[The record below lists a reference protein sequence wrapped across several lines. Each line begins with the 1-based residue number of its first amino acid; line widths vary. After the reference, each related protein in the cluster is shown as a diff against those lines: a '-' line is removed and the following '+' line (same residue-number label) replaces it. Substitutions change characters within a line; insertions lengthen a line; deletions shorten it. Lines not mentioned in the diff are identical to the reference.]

1 MVTSAKMKWVV
12 ALITILSGISVYA
25 QEKDRGFNLGLV
37 YPLSVQGI
45 HSKEYTNVFSLH
57 ALLGISRGERAF
69 TVAGFGNMIIED
81 AHGFQVAGF
90 YNMIGG
96 NATGFKAAG
105 FMNSYHNAIGF
116 QAAGFANFSKGDI
129 LGMQGAGFMNI
140 ARNVEGFQAAGF
152 MNKADSLHGVQAAGF
167 INIAEDVNGAQLA
180 GYINIAKKVKGVQV
194 SGFINIANSSEY
206 PIAPINIIRNGEMYL
221 GVTTDDNLSTIL
233 AFRSGSKKLYGIIGA
248 GYNFKNDKEVIV
260 VQYGIGA
267 NFFARG
273 NFRLKTEGTITH
285 LYGEGHG
292 NVSKTSLTALPSL
305 RLANSIEIFGGP
317 SLNLAVTTSEHDN
330 DMVDHYLWHHT
341 SYRNGYTLHGMYVG
355 YMAGIHVKL

>member
-1 MVTSAKMKWVV
+1 MIKSIKIKHT
-12 ALITILSGISVYA
+12 ITLLAIVIGINTHG
-25 QEKDRGFNLGLV
+25 QDKERGFNLGFV
-37 YPLSVQGI
+37 YPLSIQGI

-69 TVAGFGNMIIED
+69 TVAGFGNMVIED

-105 FMNSYHNAIGF
+105 FMNSYRDAIGF
-116 QAAGFANFSKGDI
+116 QAAGFANFSKGNI
-129 LGMQGAGFMNI
+129 RGMQGAGFMNI
-140 ARNVEGFQAAGF
+140 ARGTEGFQAAGF

-167 INIAEDVNGAQLA
+167 INIAEDVDGAQVA
-180 GYINIAKKVKGVQV
+180 GYINIARNVKGVQV
-194 SGFINIANSSEY
+194 SGFINIADSSEY

-233 AFRSGSKKLYGIIGA
+233 TFRSGSKKLYGIVGA
-248 GYNFKNDKEVIV
+248 GYNFKNDNEVIV
-260 VQYGIGA
+260 VQYGMGA
-267 NFFARG
+267 NFFTRE

-285 LYGEGHG
+285 MYGQGRG
-292 NVSKTSLTALPSL
+292 NVSKTSVSALPTL
-305 RLANSIEIFGGP
+305 RLGHNVEIFGGP
-317 SLNLAVTTSEHDN
+317 SLNFAVTTSEYES
-330 DMVDHYLWHHT
+330 DMVDHYLWRHT